1 MTPRK
6 PLKRKPPPPHT
17 VPVDVTLL
25 EQMQT
30 LINGIMMYKRRPKGP
45 RKQSVKPRII
55 PRIIALNGP

>member
-1 MTPRK
+1 MTRK
-6 PLKRKPPPPHT
+6 PLKRKPPPPPPIT

-55 PRIIALNGP
+55 ALNGP